1 MEHTAQHPIERR
13 RVPVIVWAA
22 LAIALA
28 GSGAVLLFGVAVD
41 KALTY
46 SFFGLMLVAHFFMHA
61 GGHRGHSSKASGTA
75 DGRTDDDPEDH
86 RSHGGCH

>member
-1 MEHTAQHPIERR
+1 MEQANSHSAGSRR
-13 RVPVIVWAA
+13 IPTIVWAA